1 MKIKIGSRQFDLPRS
16 RLARVSIGIGLILAG
31 LFGFLPVVGFWML
44 PLGLLV
50 LAVDVPLVRRLRR
63 RLLIWWYRD
72 RLKSSPMKRNE

>member
-63 RLLIWWYRD
+63 RLLIWWYKD
-72 RLKSSPMKRNE
+72 RLKSSRMKRNE